1 MKKPLDTIT
10 KYGIRIWKGFMAAT
24 PFVLACGLIALL
36 YFFYRVALVAAPVAS
51 VQQSILHPRG
61 DASMVCGQDG
71 SANLKDP
78 APVISDSYQKRI
90 QATSALSRNMIT
102 NADLAI
108 IDSDSG
114 QPAGYSHT
122 IEHTSAL
129 FEYVKSAESGSY
141 LRTTSSLN
149 MESMP
154 AWQVDAVPVDE
165 GRSYGYSFWYRSST
179 PVDVTR
185 ITTKPDRLDYH
196 YVVTLPATSQWTQF
210 TAEYTNRDEAKQLQ
224 VLVSGTEK
232 GTLDTRTYDIHQIPA
247 AELENGMVSV
257 TFDDGWESTYKKA
270 LPLLQ
275 KYSITTTQYIIAEV
289 ATSNVPEYMNVD
301 ALKQL
306 REKGHEIGSHSL
318 THCNQV
324 VLDQKSLEDN
334 AVRSKQLLE
343 AQVGPITSFAYP
355 LGQYNQRTQTTYQ
368 KNYPLIRTSDT
379 GYNDRYF
386 DETNIRSM
394 AILDTTSDKEF
405 LSWINYAQRHNVW
418 LVLSYH
424 RVDESGAYNVSSQ
437 TLDRQLSMIRESELT
452 VLPVTYAAQAIRGDK

>member
-1 MKKPLDTIT
+1 MKKPLDAIV
-10 KYGIRIWKGFMAAT
+10 KYSARIRRGLMTAT
-24 PFVLACGLIALL
+24 PFVLVCGLIALL
-36 YFFYRVALVAAPVAS
+36 YFIYRMALVAAPVAS

-78 APVISDSYQKRI
+78 APVISTNYQKRI
-90 QATSALSRNMIT
+90 QAAEALSRNMVT
-102 NADLAI
+102 NADLSI
-108 IDSDSG
+108 IDSESG

-122 IEHTSAL
+122 IEHESAL
-129 FEYVKSAESGSY
+129 FEYVKNAESGSY
-141 LRTTSSLN
+141 LRTTTSLN
-149 MESMP
+149 MQSMP
-154 AWQVDAVPVDE
+154 AWQVDAVPIDE

-185 ITTKPDRLDYH
+185 ITTRAEGLDYG
-196 YVVTLPATSQWTQF
+196 YVVTLPAASQWTQF
-210 TAEYTNRDEAKQLQ
+210 TGEYTNRDEAKQLQ

-247 AELENGMVSV
+247 GGLENGMVSV

-275 KYSITTTQYIIAEV
+275 KHSITTTQYIIAEV

-301 ALKQL
+301 ELKQL
-306 REKGHEIGSHSL
+306 RDKGHEIGSHSL

-355 LGQYNQRTQTTYQ
+355 LGQYNQKTQTTYQ
-368 KNYPLIRTSDT
+368 KHYPLIRTSDT

-405 LSWINYAQRHNVW
+405 ASWLDYARRNNVW

-424 RVDESGAYNVSSQ
+424 RVDESGAYNVSSE
-437 TLDRQLSMIRESELT
+437 TLDRQLSMIRESGLT
-452 VLPVTYAAQAIRGDK
+452 VLPVAYAAQSIRGDK